1 MTKFYST
8 ALFKNIYKK
17 PSTKS
22 EITSQ
27 ILFGEKFKIILKK
40 KNWIKIKSI
49 SDNYKGFIKNNK
61 LLEKLNLTHKCF
73 SLKTRIYKYKKTKR
87 FVGTKL
93 FLPFNSRISLNNT
106 KNNFVEFQKNKWV
119 KKKI

>member
-87 FVGTKL
+87 FVGTK
-93 FLPFNSRISLNNT
+93 
-106 KNNFVEFQKNKWV
+106 
-119 KKKI
+119 

>member
-27 ILFGEKFKIILKK
+27 ILFGENFKIILKK
-40 KNWIKIKSI
+40 KKLDKDKI
-49 SDNYKGFIKNNK
+49 
-61 LLEKLNLTHKCF
+61 
-73 SLKTRIYKYKKTKR
+73 
-87 FVGTKL
+87 
-93 FLPFNSRISLNNT
+93 
-106 KNNFVEFQKNKWV
+106 NFR
-119 KKKI
+119 

>member
-61 LLEKLNLTHKCF
+61 LLEKLNPTHKCF
-73 SLKTRIYKYKKTKR
+73 SLKTRIYKYKKT
-87 FVGTKL
+87 
-93 FLPFNSRISLNNT
+93 
-106 KNNFVEFQKNKWV
+106 NKICWY
-119 KKKI
+119 KIIFAF